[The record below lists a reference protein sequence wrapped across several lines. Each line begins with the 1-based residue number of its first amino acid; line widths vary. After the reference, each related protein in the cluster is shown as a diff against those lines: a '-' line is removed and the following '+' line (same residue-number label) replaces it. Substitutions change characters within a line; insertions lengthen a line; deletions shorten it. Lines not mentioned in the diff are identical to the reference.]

1 MLLRLLFIY
10 FLILP
15 YPALAVSQVK
25 VRLFADQH
33 IESAIVTVTGG
44 EYELNSCQEEPI
56 LIRENEQVAF
66 AVYNGRVAVKVRN
79 RKGFACDSVQL
90 TGVTGKDF
98 LSLRI
103 MNGGSET
110 RYYSGNLKCLFD
122 LGLIVFIN
130 SIDTESYIAG
140 VVRAESGPGRNI
152 EYCKAQAV
160 LARSYL
166 YRNITR
172 HLIDNYNMC
181 DNTHCQVFFGITS
194 DPVILKAALET
205 KNLVAVYRRDSSVI
219 VPAFHSNCGG
229 RTSNSRDVWLAEL
242 PYLKSKTDPWCTRS
256 RNAKWRKTISAREW
270 VSYLQRAGCKSDFA
284 DISVVNFAQ
293 VTRQNNYRVGSFT
306 IPFNQIRKDFNL
318 KSSFFSVVAD
328 GDSVI
333 LSGRG
338 YGHGVGLCQ
347 EGAMAMAAGGL
358 SYEKIIEFYFNDVII
373 SDINRVPLPVNNV
386 IAEVQ

>member
-181 DNTHCQVFFGITS
+181 DNTHCQVF
-194 DPVILKAALET
+194 
-205 KNLVAVYRRDSSVI
+205 
-219 VPAFHSNCGG
+219 
-229 RTSNSRDVWLAEL
+229 
-242 PYLKSKTDPWCTRS
+242 
-256 RNAKWRKTISAREW
+256 
-270 VSYLQRAGCKSDFA
+270 
-284 DISVVNFAQ
+284 
-293 VTRQNNYRVGSFT
+293 
-306 IPFNQIRKDFNL
+306 
-318 KSSFFSVVAD
+318 
-328 GDSVI
+328 
-333 LSGRG
+333 SG
-338 YGHGVGLCQ
+338 
-347 EGAMAMAAGGL
+347 
-358 SYEKIIEFYFNDVII
+358 
-373 SDINRVPLPVNNV
+373 
-386 IAEVQ
+386 